1 MSGCVRNWRTLRG
14 GWRTASPGI
23 INSCSPKDE
32 NESLH
37 EELVEDTERRLEDTL
52 ARNNK
57 LLFSYRMRTSGYV
70 RNWRTRRRG
79 WRTPSP

>member
-1 MSGCVRNWRTLRG
+1 MRTSGYVRNWRTRRV

-32 NESLH
+32 NEWLH
-37 EELVEDTERRLEDTL
+37 EELEDTERRLEDTL

-57 LLFSYRMRTSGYV
+57 LFPPIG
-70 RNWRTRRRG
+70 
-79 WRTPSP
+79 